1 MARRRPKRQ
10 TASNAR
16 RSPPRAGLWDQF
28 RPPTG
33 LGDAAEKE
41 FHRLVPDLTQAGTL
55 DRCDPAIVLEA
66 ARVRALLDQAH
77 AELEGSPLAIK
88 SGNGTD
94 IKNQN
99 V

>member
-1 MARRRPKRQ
+1 MARRGPKRQ

-16 RSPPRAGLWDQF
+16 RRPPRAGLWDQF

-41 FHRLVPDLTQAGTL
+41 FYRLVADLTRAGTL
-55 DRCDPAIVLEA
+55 DRCDPAVVLEA

-88 SGNGTD
+88 GGNGTD
-94 IKNQN
+94 IINKYI
-99 V
+99 